1 MPNEQPTM
9 LETLLGSVC
18 EGYETGTFTTAT
30 TGGVAAAILVYRL
43 FNNQQQDNFRAM
55 TEELCSRIQKIIHL
69 EIFNQNKNELDGL
82 RDGLRNYGSHGN
94 YDLLDELE
102 LKSLDLYRKF
112 EEEESVEG
120 VSCAVAAFTVHM
132 AVLQAFYNLTPQF
145 EMYRGYKQ
153 TIIEKS
159 REFTEF
165 MESKMTFL
173 LVSVEKSIDPSSV
186 IHQSFKCVPYKGN
199 NDFGRSDGCSSYE
212 RGYIKYFGGI
222 RDHFADG
229 AFIYSANFEKE
240 EVPLDIAWESELDDL
255 KRLYPNTGQQ
265 IAEKIRQE
273 KLLPRRE
280 FTAQL
285 TNSMQKSIN
294 FFKEVEKFL

>member
-18 EGYETGTFTTAT
+18 EGYENGTFTTAT

-69 EIFNQNKNELDGL
+69 EIFNQNKNELDGVL
-82 RDGLRNYGSHGN
+82 DGLKNYGSHGN

-120 VSCAVAAFTVHM
+120 VSCAVIAITVHM
-132 AVLQAFYNLTPQF
+132 SVLQAFYNLTPQF
-145 EMYRGYKQ
+145 VMYRGYKQ

-159 REFTEF
+159 REFTQF
-165 MESKMTFL
+165 MESKINFL
-173 LVSVEKSIDPSSV
+173 LVSVEKSIDPSIYIS
-186 IHQSFKCVPYKGN
+186 QDFSCVPYIGN
-199 NDFGRSDGCSSYE
+199 NRHNYRCSSDD
-212 RGYIKYFGGI
+212 GSFIKYSGGI

-229 AFIYSANFEKE
+229 QFIYLASFEKD
-240 EVPLDIAWESELDDL
+240 EVPYDIAWKSKLDDL
-255 KRLYPNTGQQ
+255 IRLYPNTRQQ
-265 IAEKIRQE
+265 YAEKIRE
-273 KLLPRRE
+273 ERLLPRRE
-280 FTAQL
+280 FVAQL
-285 TNSMQKSIN
+285 TGSMQKSIN
-294 FFKEVEKFL
+294 FFKEVDKYL